1 MTALLVVT
9 GAVLLVIVGWGGWIL
24 GTRVEREEAPPAPLR
39 EPSSGIAVGDVLA
52 GHPTGVVVAD
62 AQGRVQYRNPSARRL
77 DGTHAGVLLDA
88 AVERHLAAGRAGDV
102 SDEVIEFYGPPKVV
116 FEMTT
121 RPLEG
126 GGSVVFVDN
135 ISERRRVDQ
144 VRTDFVANISHELKT
159 PIGAMSVLAETLVD
173 EHDSD
178 TIVRIVNRML
188 AEADR
193 ATRTIE
199 DLMEL
204 SRIEAG
210 GELDVED
217 VRVSDIVRGAL
228 DRVSELARRRTISIS
243 TLEPVDGDA
252 HTSDRLV
259 VRGDRRQ
266 LVSAVGNLVE
276 NAVKYS
282 DAGSSV
288 QVRARRNDG
297 WIEIAVSDHGAGIPK
312 RDLDRVFERFYR
324 VDRARSRTTGG
335 TGLGLAI
342 VRHVASNH
350 DGDVVVTSTE
360 GEGSTFV
367 LRLPHDQGAAAPASP
382 EAHDRPPGPGA
393 DRDRNHRDHDRNHD
407 RNHDQGVA

>member
-1 MTALLVVT
+1 MTAVLVVA
-9 GAVLLVIVGWGGWIL
+9 GAVLAFLVGWFL
-24 GTRVEREEAPPAPLR
+24 GHRTAPDHLQPAPAHKVT
-39 EPSSGIAVGDVLA
+39 SGVDVADVLA

-62 AQGRVQYRNPSARRL
+62 ALGRIQYRNRAAQRL
-77 DGTHAGVLLDA
+77 AGTHAGVLLDA
-88 AVERHLAAGRAGDV
+88 AIERHLETARSRSA
-102 SDEVIEFYGPPKVV
+102 SDEVVEFYGPPKMV
-116 FEMTT
+116 FDVTA
-121 RPLEG
+121 RSLDG
-126 GGSVVFVDN
+126 RGSVVFVED
-135 ISERRRVDQ
+135 ISERRRIDQ

-173 EHDSD
+173 EREPD
-178 TIVRIVNRML
+178 TVLRIVNRML

-193 ATRTIE
+193 AARTIE

-210 GELDVED
+210 GEVVVED
-217 VRVSDIVRGAL
+217 VRVSEVIRGAL
-228 DRVSELARRRTISIS
+228 DRVTELAGQRNISIS

-252 HTSDRLV
+252 QRSDRLY

-266 LVSAVGNLVE
+266 LVSALGNLVE

-282 DAGSSV
+282 DAGTSV
-288 QVRARRNDG
+288 QVRAKVSAA
-297 WIEIAVSDHGAGIPK
+297 WVEIAVSDQGPGIPK
-312 RDLDRVFERFYR
+312 RDVDRIFERFYR

-335 TGLGLAI
+335 TGLGLSI

-350 DGDVVVTSTE
+350 RGEVVVTSTE

-367 LRLPHDQGAAAPASP
+367 LRLPTREAAAALQPVGDDELPSAP
-382 EAHDRPPGPGA
+382 DG
-393 DRDRNHRDHDRNHD
+393 NHD